1 MKNLYE
7 TLGVDEDATS
17 EEIKKAYKG
26 KAMILH
32 PDRNGG
38 EDRGFDDLRKAYEI
52 LSDNERRARYDETG
66 DTDDQPQTE
75 VMLRTQFLQI
85 FSVMLDTEQ
94 NFKTVDFVSVGIYK
108 LEAKMKELKFDIEKH
123 QAEIDRL
130 ATAKNRMTK
139 KDEKTNLFESLLEQR
154 EEGLLQKITATNEA
168 IEICEKLI
176 EELNTYEYSHDEPE
190 PQAGFH
196 QGLGA
201 AFNGY
206 PFGGGAA

>member
-7 TLGVDEDATS
+7 TLGINEDATS
-17 EEIKKAYKG
+17 KEIKKAYKG

-38 EDRGFDDLRKAYEI
+38 EDKGFDDLKKAYEV

-75 VMLRTQFLQI
+75 VMLRTQLLQI
-85 FSVMLDTEQ
+85 FGVMLDTEQ
-94 NFKTVDFVSVGIYK
+94 NFKTVDFVSAGVHK
-108 LEAKMKELKFDIEKH
+108 LEAKMNELKFDIKKH

-139 KDEKTNLFESLLEQR
+139 KDDKTNLFESLLTQR
-154 EEGLLQKITATNEA
+154 EEGFLQKIKAADEA

-176 EELNTYEYSHDEPE
+176 EELRTYEYSHDEPE
-190 PQAGFH
+190 PPAIGSRAFYSPT
-196 QGLGA
+196 GLG
-201 AFNGY
+201 G
-206 PFGGGAA
+206 FGGM